1 MSTTATDAFWPS
13 LARALEAQGIQGPL
27 GRAEPVA
34 GGCLHDGACVDA
46 GSRRLFIKHNSPDCA
61 AMFAAEAAGLAT
73 LAEPGALR
81 VPRPRAHGVAGGR
94 AYLVT
99 EWVDLDGPAAPA
111 ALGEALARLHAAE
124 GPHYGYDRDYH
135 LLNHAHLFGGPYP
148 NQAHRV
154 IERLR
159 AEIGA

>member
-46 GSRRLFIKHNSPDCA
+46 GSRRLFIEHNSPDCA

-81 VPRPRAHGVAGGR
+81 VPRPLAHGVAGGR

-99 EWVDLDGPAAPA
+99 EWVDLDGP
-111 ALGEALARLHAAE
+111 AAE